1 MFQRNHQGVSL
12 TKEGELFLPFAQKSM
27 ETLNLGITTVN
38 NYLNARK
45 KTITIV
51 SMTPMTSTFLPMI
64 IDTFTRQN
72 PDCGFEILRMFSTQI
87 RKSLSEGNFD
97 IYIGEESDIIVD
109 DSWEKTIIK
118 SNPLGLIVR
127 KNENLDSLSEI
138 KKFILEHHVFL
149 LPEEDAPAMTRLSR
163 KLLNSYGADFSL
175 CEEISPV
182 ESIMFNI
189 VSGIGYSFLPEN
201 NVLLKAFDLQYI
213 PLDTNERLNMAIAY
227 RKNAPSHVHKFSN
240 MVINQIV

>member
-1 MFQRNHQGVSL
+1 M
-12 TKEGELFLPFAQKSM
+12 
-27 ETLNLGITTVN
+27 
-38 NYLNARK
+38 
-45 KTITIV
+45 
-51 SMTPMTSTFLPMI
+51 
-64 IDTFTRQN
+64 
-72 PDCGFEILRMFSTQI
+72 
-87 RKSLSEGNFD
+87 
-97 IYIGEESDIIVD
+97 
-109 DSWEKTIIK
+109 
-118 SNPLGLIVR
+118 
-127 KNENLDSLSEI
+127 
-138 KKFILEHHVFL
+138 

-189 VSGIGYSFLPEN
+189 ASGIGYSFLPEN

>member
-1 MFQRNHQGVSL
+1 MDVYSL
-12 TKEGELFLPFAQKSM
+12 KLFLEAARTCNFTKVVENFYTTQPAVTRRIKVL
-27 ETLNLGITTVN
+27 EKELG
-38 NYLNARK
+38 YKL
-45 KTITIV
+45 
-51 SMTPMTSTFLPMI
+51 
-64 IDTFTRQN
+64 FTRQN

-189 VSGIGYSFLPEN
+189 ASGIGYSFLPEN
-201 NVLLKAFDLQYI
+201 NVF
-213 PLDTNERLNMAIAY
+213 
-227 RKNAPSHVHKFSN
+227 
-240 MVINQIV
+240 